1 MVLQK
6 FLFDYNC
13 YCHKKLLIK
22 FHSHA
27 SVGLFGHPN
36 ITPPLSLTLS
46 LSQSLSH
53 KVTDLGMWHMMN
65 YIMVHID
72 NFAFFIGLIIVTQV
86 TVCEIG
92 LLFVTCINLL
102 NCKLI
107 DLEQFLPTESTEPI
121 LTKFDKLYLQKT
133 NFSLPNTLK
142 FHL

>member
-1 MVLQK
+1 MGIMMVL
-6 FLFDYNC
+6 FVYNC

-36 ITPPLSLTLS
+36 ITSPLSLTLS
-46 LSQSLSH
+46 HSLSH
-53 KVTDLGMWHMMN
+53 KVTDQGMWHMMN

-92 LLFVTCINLL
+92 LLFVTCVNLL

-133 NFSLPNTLK
+133 NFSLPNSLK
-142 FHL
+142 LHL